1 MSGIKKL
8 AGQTIWY
15 GVSSIFGRLL
25 NYLLTPVLTAI
36 FLEREYGK
44 ISILFTIAALLNII
58 YTYGMETS
66 YFRFASSN
74 PESKVYNTA
83 STSIWFT
90 TTLFTILLLLLTP
103 SIAAFYELSDN
114 PEYITWIV
122 LIVGL
127 DTLAV
132 MPFAKLRFE
141 GRPRKYALI
150 RILNILINVGLVLF
164 IYLVCRPAHE
174 TSPGSFPGNL
184 YNPEIGLGY
193 VILANLAASGITL
206 LLLSKELFQFR
217 LRINPEFWK
226 EMMSYSWP
234 LIIVGFGGIINE
246 TIDRL
251 MLLKLLPGSSE
262 ENFGVSGIYSANY
275 KLAILI
281 VLFIQAFRLGA
292 EPFFFKQSTGE
303 NAPRT
308 YARVMKFFVIACC
321 FCFLGVTMFLDIWK
335 HFMSVNTHPNYALG
349 LKVVP
354 ILMLAKIF
362 LGIYYNL
369 SIWYKLKNKNLT
381 GAMITIGG
389 ALITIAFNWLFIP
402 VWGYMACAIATLLC
416 YGFMMVTS
424 YLLGQKHYPVPYPWK
439 KLLAYIVICVLL
451 FLVHYVVRSYS
462 LSIWLTHGTGLF
474 LLVAFAIFVLQVEKK
489 EFSKLPFIGRFLY
502 PRGA

>member
-66 YFRFASSN
+66 YFRFASTQ

-90 TTLFTILLLLLTP
+90 TSIFTILLLLLVP
-103 SIAAFYELSDN
+103 PIAEFYELADH
-114 PEYITWIV
+114 PEYITWII

-150 RILNILINVGLVLF
+150 RVLNIVINVGLVLF
-164 IYLVCRPAHE
+164 FYLLCKPAYE
-174 TSPGSFPGNL
+174 SSPESFLGKL
-184 YNPEIGLGY
+184 YDPSVGLGY
-193 VILANLAASGITL
+193 VVLANLAASAITL
-206 LLLSKELFQFR
+206 VLLAKELFQFR
-217 LRINPEFWK
+217 LRLNPVFWK

-251 MLLKLLPGSSE
+251 MLLKLLPGSPG
-262 ENFGVSGIYSANY
+262 ENFAESGIYSANY

-321 FCFLGVTMFLDIWK
+321 LCFLGVTMFLDIWK

-381 GAMITIGG
+381 GAAITLGG
-389 ALITIAFNWLFIP
+389 AAITVIFNWIFIP

-424 YLLGQKHYPVPYPWK
+424 YVLGQKYYPIPYAWK
-439 KLLAYIVICVLL
+439 KLLAYIVISVLL
-451 FLVHYVVRSYS
+451 FLVHYTVRTYS
-462 LSIWLTHGTGLF
+462 GDIWITHGTGVVLF
-474 LLVAFAIFVLQVEKK
+474 FLFTFFVLQVERK
-489 EFSKLPFIGRFLY
+489 EFKSLPLVGRFL
-502 PRGA
+502 